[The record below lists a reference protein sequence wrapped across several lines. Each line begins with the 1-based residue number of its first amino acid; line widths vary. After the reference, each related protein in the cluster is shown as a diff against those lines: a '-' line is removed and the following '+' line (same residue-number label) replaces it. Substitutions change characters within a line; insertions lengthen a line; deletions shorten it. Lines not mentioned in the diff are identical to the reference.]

1 MKKQDFVLLSAII
14 LVGVLIVTLTV
25 SFFKKYEM
33 PQREHRNDR
42 ELNGISEE
50 QTEMVLPPSELSIEE
65 KIMRALSGLYIVDG
79 DEMMCAGYRIKV
91 GNPLITPRAGNWIL
105 DDCAKED
112 LIEEMDSEQNIL
124 SKETYICFGFN
135 ICCEEEFYPYITTG
149 EQNELYLNNAT
160 LWLFNADGECLCS
173 YEVHG
178 MGQDIDVGSDN
189 KSMYKRELSIGERI
203 ETELVFVDDRGY
215 LQKDEP
221 IYLVLEY
228 NLAGGLGGGID
239 MKLLRKGVLF
249 YVQN

>member
-14 LVGVLIVTLTV
+14 LVGVLIITLTV

-33 PQREHRNDR
+33 PQWEHRNDR

-65 KIMRALSGLYIVDG
+65 KMVRALSGLYIVDG

-91 GNPLITPRAGNWIL
+91 GNPLITPRAGSWIL

-124 SKETYICFGFN
+124 SKETYISFGFN

-160 LWLFNADGECLCS
+160 LWLGSVFAVMKFMEWVRISMLEVITSQCIKGNYPLENVSKQSWCL
-173 YEVHG
+173 
-178 MGQDIDVGSDN
+178 
-189 KSMYKRELSIGERI
+189 
-203 ETELVFVDDRGY
+203 
-215 LQKDEP
+215 
-221 IYLVLEY
+221 
-228 NLAGGLGGGID
+228 
-239 MKLLRKGVLF
+239 
-249 YVQN
+249 